1 MKHVVRWTGR
11 LTAVCLAA
19 ALVGCQTYGESAAL
33 GGLIGAAAGTII
45 GHQSDSELEG
55 AAIGAAVGAAVG
67 AIAKDQEVR
76 REEQREAEYEARR
89 PLPEPIIPPPDSG
102 DAETLV
108 LEDLTVLPSVVQR
121 GNIVE
126 VSIQYA
132 VYNARDGVRLK
143 ETRALF
149 KDGRE
154 IEVFASNL
162 IYRSNGSWVSP
173 QQFRIA
179 HGLEPGLYE
188 VVQTIE
194 SRNALI
200 SGRRTL
206 RIE

>member
-1 MKHVVRWTGR
+1 MKFVSLWTGR
-11 LTAVCLAA
+11 LTAVCIAA
-19 ALVGCQTYGESAAL
+19 AIAGCQTYGESAAL

-55 AAIGAAVGAAVG
+55 AAIGAAVGAAAG
-67 AIAKDQEVR
+67 AIAKDQQVR
-76 REEQREAEYEARR
+76 REERREADYEARR
-89 PLPEPIIPPPDSG
+89 STPPPPPQPPQ
-102 DAETLV
+102 DAETLA
-108 LEDLTVLPSVVQR
+108 LENITVMPSVVHR

-132 VYNARDGVRLK
+132 VYNAGDGIRIR

-154 IEVFASNL
+154 VETFASNL
-162 IYRSNGSWVSP
+162 IYRGNGSWVSP

-179 HGLEPGLYE
+179 HDLGPGVYE
-188 VVQTIE
+188 IVQTIE
-194 SRNALI
+194 SRNAQI

-206 RIE
+206 RVE